1 MTSVDEIPPAVA
13 GPGAVTRAEIA
24 SQPAL
29 WAQAVEQ
36 AAQVADLLRTPDQRV
51 LVLGCGTSAFV
62 AQSHAA
68 LRERA
73 GLGWTDWA
81 YASELPRVDGYDV
94 VVAVTRSGT
103 TSEVHAA
110 LDRFAG
116 RARRV
121 VVTAVPDQIADRADD
136 VVDLSWADERS
147 VVQTRFPTSY
157 LALLRCGLGARD
169 AVTAAIEDAG
179 RVLAEPLPIDVAQF
193 DHFVSLGHG
202 WTVGLAHE
210 AALKIRESAQAW
222 AESYPAL
229 DYRHGPIAVATDRT
243 MVQVFGEVP
252 DDLITDIQAVGA
264 TVLDQPADPLA
275 QLVTAQRVA
284 VQLAAARGL
293 NPDRPRNL
301 TRSVVLDTRAGG
313 SSSVGA
319 TP

>member
-13 GPGAVTRAEIA
+13 GPGVLTRAEIA

-29 WAQAVEQ
+29 WARAVEQ
-36 AAQVADLLRTPDQRV
+36 APQVADVLRAPDQRV
-51 LVLGCGTSAFV
+51 LVIGCGTSAFV

-94 VVAVTRSGT
+94 VVALTRSGT

-136 VVDLSWADERS
+136 VIDLAWADERS

-157 LALLRCGLGARD
+157 LALLRCSLGAPD
-169 AVTAAIEDAG
+169 AVNAAIEDAG
-179 RVLAEPLPIDVAQF
+179 RVLAEPLPIDVARF

-229 DYRHGPIAVATDRT
+229 DYRHGPVAVAGSGTL
-243 MVQVFGEVP
+243 VQVIGDIPETLA
-252 DDLITDIQAVGA
+252 DDVRDVGA
-264 TVLDQPADPLA
+264 TVVAMPVDPLA
-275 QLVTAQRVA
+275 QLVVAQRVA
-284 VQLAAARGL
+284 VELAAARGL
-293 NPDRPRNL
+293 DPDHPRHL
-301 TRSVVLDTRAGG
+301 TRSVVLDHLDN
-313 SSSVGA
+313 
-319 TP
+319 